1 MAASHTLQND
11 ESTLLSCSKQILH
24 DYFEKNEITLLIA
37 FMAQDITWTGSGSTM
52 AASGRD
58 AVTHFFL
65 TAKDKMIPTIL
76 SHEQ

>member
-37 FMAQDITWTGSGSTM
+37 FIAQDITWTGSGSN
-52 AASGRD
+52 
-58 AVTHFFL
+58 
-65 TAKDKMIPTIL
+65 
-76 SHEQ
+76 